1 MSFLFGNRSNKTFKP
16 KKNIPE
22 GTHQYDLMKHAA
34 ATLGSGDLR
43 LAVMLPEGEDLNEW
57 VAVNIVDFFNQINM
71 LYGTITEFCTEETC
85 PLMSAG
91 PKYEYHW
98 ADGTTVKKPIKCSAP
113 KYIDYLMTW
122 VQDQLDD
129 ENIFPSK
136 IGVPFPKNFI
146 SIAKTILK
154 RLFRVYAHIYHQH
167 FPQVVH
173 LDEEAHLNT
182 SFKHFIF
189 FVQEFN
195 LIDKRELAPL
205 SELIEK
211 LVEKRTTTTAD
222 INNIN
227 VNQSATVGGDNVQSS
242 MLNHHHHHHH
252 HVTQQQH
259 HLPHPLPHVE
269 HHHLGNH
276 TSATAN
282 SNIPYTPPRISGAG
296 AGGQSSTYP
305 SHPPPYYP
313 LQPLPPKPP
322 QAQQQQQQQ
331 YYNVQPPP
339 AYHQHLSQQQ
349 QQRNIGNS
357 GNAGGGNGGIA
368 R

>member
-1 MSFLFGNRSNKTFKP
+1 
-16 KKNIPE
+16 
-22 GTHQYDLMKHAA
+22 MKHAA

-57 VAVNIVDFFNQINM
+57 VAVNSKLHSINPIRLFNLVSFSVVDFFNQINM

-136 IGVPFPKNFI
+136 IGICFNFI

-211 LVEKRTTTTAD
+211 LVEKRNPATTNDSNT
-222 INNIN
+222 
-227 VNQSATVGGDNVQSS
+227 NQSTTGVVDNVQS
-242 MLNHHHHHHH
+242 MLNHHHHHLA
-252 HVTQQQH
+252 QQQKQQH
-259 HLPHPLPHVE
+259 HHPLHSHP
-269 HHHLGNH
+269 HHLGNH
-276 TSATAN
+276 CNSTAV
-282 SNIPYTPPRISGAG
+282 SNDKPYTPPRISGAG
-296 AGGQSSTYP
+296 VPSYP
-305 SHPPPYYP
+305 PHP
-313 LQPLPPKPP
+313 
-322 QAQQQQQQQ
+322 
-331 YYNVQPPP
+331 
-339 AYHQHLSQQQ
+339 
-349 QQRNIGNS
+349 
-357 GNAGGGNGGIA
+357 
-368 R
+368 